1 MRVVRFAAAS
11 ILVFLAVHVMVVGRT
26 LFVRLVVALFA
37 AHLISGMASFSRR
50 IRVFGRPLNLAV
62 RAVAAVAIVYALGS
76 LGIRLLVSY
85 SSELIAAAPVY
96 ENNLR
101 LLAARAGD
109 WLGLDPAILLE
120 GPLERGR
127 LTSLIGSAAL
137 SITGMIGGLGAVI
150 LCTAFLLLE
159 QHSVERKLVSLFPDE
174 ARQTV
179 VRRILARIE
188 RDVQAY
194 VLVKALLSIATTA
207 LSYATMRAVG
217 LHMAELWAVLIFF
230 LNFIPYVGAWSG
242 VILPALMAIMQ
253 FDSLQP
259 MLITIGVLT
268 AVQFVGGS
276 IIEPR
281 MMGTRLNLSPL
292 VVLLSLA
299 VWGSIWG
306 VAGMFLAVPIMVVV
320 MIVCGA
326 FPSTRPI
333 AILLSADGR
342 NPATAEE

>member
-1 MRVVRFAAAS
+1 MGVVRFAAAS
-11 ILVFLAVHVMVVGRT
+11 IVVVLAVHVMVVGRT
-26 LFVRLVVALFA
+26 FFVRLVIALFA

-50 IRVFGRPLNLAV
+50 IRVFGRPLNAAV
-62 RAVAAVAIVYALGS
+62 RAVAVVAIVYALGS
-76 LGIRLLVSY
+76 LGIRMLVSY

-101 LLAARAGD
+101 LLAGRAGD
-109 WLGLDPAILLE
+109 WLGLDPAALFE

-127 LTSLIGSAAL
+127 LTSLLGSAAL
-137 SITGMIGGLGAVI
+137 SLTGMIGGLGAII
-150 LCTAFLLLE
+150 LLTGFLLLE

-174 ARQTV
+174 GRQTV
-179 VRRILARIE
+179 VRRILERIG

-194 VLVKALLSIATTA
+194 IVVKALLSVATTT
-207 LSYATMRAVG
+207 LSYAAMKAVG
-217 LHMAELWAVLIFF
+217 FHMAELWAVVIFF

-242 VILPALMAIMQ
+242 VIFPALVAIMQ
-253 FDSLQP
+253 FDSLRP
-259 MLITIGVLT
+259 ILILIGLLT
-268 AVQFVGGS
+268 AVQFIGGS

-281 MMGTRLNLSPL
+281 IMGTRLNLSPL

-299 VWGSIWG
+299 VWGSLWG

-320 MIVCGA
+320 MIVCAA